1 MDKVIAILAFIFV
14 MGVIVFVHELGHL
27 LAAKKYGVYC
37 SEFAIGMG
45 PKLFSI
51 KGKETKYTL
60 RLLPIGGFVAMAGEE
75 ENQEGMES
83 VPFER
88 TLNGIKKRQ
97 KIVILLAGIF
107 MNILLAFVINTGI
120 YLYQG
125 KARVEGPITVVD
137 VSEQSNASKIGFK
150 KGDQL
155 TKIIL
160 ENNKEIV
167 VKDFNDALTYLV
179 ADRVE
184 KVVVLRENKEV
195 VLNYIRIDSSKTTS
209 IDGLV
214 ATPSI
219 REIKWYESVFYAVK
233 KIGNDA
239 TTILRTLSN
248 LIRGIGLRQISGPVG
263 IFNVV
268 GNAANS
274 GLLPLFA
281 LLSLLSLN
289 IGLFNAIPIPALD
302 GGRVVL
308 TILERLLGKYYN
320 KKIETYLIMGSFF
333 LLLGLILFTVLNDIF
348 RLI

>member
-1 MDKVIAILAFIFV
+1 MDKIISIIAFIFV

-45 PKLFSI
+45 PKLFSFQ
-51 KGKETKYTL
+51 GKETKYTL

-75 ENQEGMES
+75 DNQEGMENI
-83 VPFER
+83 PFER
-88 TLNGIKKRQ
+88 TINGIKKRH
-97 KIVILLAGIF
+97 KIIVLLAGIF
-107 MNILLAFVINTGI
+107 MNILLAFMINTGI

-125 KARVEGPITVVD
+125 RARVDGPLKIESVA
-137 VSEQSNASKIGFK
+137 ENSNASKIGFK
-150 KGDQL
+150 KDDAL

-160 ENNKEIV
+160 DNNKEII
-167 VKDFNDALTYLV
+167 VKDSNDALTYLV
-179 ADRVE
+179 ADKVS

-195 VLNYIRIDSSKTTS
+195 VLDYIQIDSGKESS
-209 IDGLV
+209 IDGLSV
-214 ATPSI
+214 IPNVQTI
-219 REIKWYESVFYAVK
+219 QWYETPLYAIK
-233 KIGNDA
+233 KIGNDS

-248 LIRGIGLRQISGPVG
+248 LIRGIGLKQISGPVG

-268 GNAANS
+268 GSAANS
-274 GLLPLFA
+274 GLLPLLA

-308 TILERLLGKYYN
+308 TILEKILGKYYN
-320 KKIETYLIMGSFF
+320 KKIETYLIVGSFL
-333 LLLGLILFTVLNDIF
+333 LLLGLIAFTILNDIF

>member
-1 MDKVIAILAFIFV
+1 MDKIISIIAFIFV

-45 PKLFSI
+45 PKLFSFQ
-51 KGKETKYTL
+51 GKETKYTL

-75 ENQEGMES
+75 DNQEGMENI
-83 VPFER
+83 PLER
-88 TLNGIKKRQ
+88 TINGIKKRH
-97 KIVILLAGIF
+97 KIIVLLAGIF
-107 MNILLAFVINTGI
+107 MNILLAFVINMGI

-125 KARVEGPITVVD
+125 RARVDGPLKVESVA
-137 VSEQSNASKIGFK
+137 ENSNASKIGFK
-150 KGDQL
+150 KDDAL

-160 ENNKEIV
+160 DSNKEIL
-167 VKDFNDALTYLV
+167 VKDSNDALTYLV
-179 ADRVE
+179 ADKVS

-195 VLNYIRIDSSKTTS
+195 VLDYIQIDSGKESS
-209 IDGLV
+209 IDGLSV
-214 ATPSI
+214 IPNIQTI
-219 REIKWYESVFYAVK
+219 QWYETPLYAIK
-233 KIGNDA
+233 KIGNDS
-239 TTILRTLSN
+239 TTIIRTLSN
-248 LIRGIGLRQISGPVG
+248 LIRGIGLKQISGPVG

-268 GNAANS
+268 GSAANS

-289 IGLFNAIPIPALD
+289 IGLFNTIPIPALD

-308 TILERLLGKYYN
+308 TILEKILGKYYN
-320 KKIETYLIMGSFF
+320 KKIETYLIAGSFL
-333 LLLGLILFTVLNDIF
+333 LLLGLIAFTILNDIF